1 MALSFQTGPR
11 TSSKVSIRILT
22 ILLLML
28 SALRSA
34 NSQTSTPATLSEQY
48 TTQERVQRSKWWP
61 TSGKAARSDYA
72 GADTCGECHDLFLKG
87 QAQHLMA
94 RTSASASTSQILRSH
109 IAMPFRVNGYDYQIT
124 GDSGNSLQYEVKE
137 SGKKTNGPLTWAFG
151 AGKVGQSYLSKEG
164 ESYREI
170 RFSYFSSLN
179 EFDVTPNQFLQTV
192 PTIEKAAGRLL
203 SEAEARRCFGCHT
216 TASTVGNNFDPTN
229 AVPGVSCEGCH
240 GPGAKHVSEM
250 KAGNLES
257 ALAAITNP
265 GKLKPVDAVD
275 FCGACHTTWWD
286 AKEIGANGI
295 ANVRFQ
301 PYRLENSRCWSR
313 GDARLACFACH
324 DPHQPLV
331 KEAGYYDSKCLNCHA
346 DRGTA
351 KTQAQKLSGCPVA
364 TKDCVTC
371 HMKKYEVP
379 TMHFKYTDHRIGIA
393 KADAG
398 FPE

>member
-1 MALSFQTGPR
+1 MSLSFLTA
-11 TSSKVSIRILT
+11 SKNRSNVSIRNLT
-22 ILLLML
+22 ILLLVF
-28 SALRSA
+28 SAVRSA
-34 NSQTSTPATLSEQY
+34 NAQTSTPATLSEQF

-72 GADTCGECHDLFLKG
+72 GAEACGECHDSFLKS

-94 RTSASASTSQILRSH
+94 RTSASASTSPILRSH
-109 IAMPFRVNGYDYQIT
+109 VAMPFRVDGYDYQVT
-124 GDSGNSLQYEVKE
+124 GDSGNNLQYEVKE
-137 SGKKTNGPLTWAFG
+137 SGNKSTGQLTWAFG
-151 AGKVGQSYLSKEG
+151 AGKVGQSYLSQEG

-170 RFSYFSSLN
+170 RFSYFSNLN

-192 PTIEKAAGRLL
+192 PTIQKAAGRLL
-203 SEAEARRCFGCHT
+203 SEGEARRCFGCHT
-216 TASTVGNNFDPTN
+216 TASTVGNTFDPGK
-229 AVPGVSCEGCH
+229 AMPGVSCEGCH

-250 KAGNLES
+250 KAGNLEGG
-257 ALAAITNP
+257 LAAITNP
-265 GKLKPVDAVD
+265 SQLKPVDAVD

-301 PYRLENSRCWSR
+301 PYRLESSRCWSR

-331 KEAGYYDSKCLNCHA
+331 KDAGYYDSKCLSCHA
-346 DRGTA
+346 NRLA
-351 KTQAQKLSGCPVA
+351 KTQAQKLAGCPVA

-371 HMKKYEVP
+371 HMKKYEVKN
-379 TMHFKYTDHRIGIA
+379 MHFKYTDHRIGIT